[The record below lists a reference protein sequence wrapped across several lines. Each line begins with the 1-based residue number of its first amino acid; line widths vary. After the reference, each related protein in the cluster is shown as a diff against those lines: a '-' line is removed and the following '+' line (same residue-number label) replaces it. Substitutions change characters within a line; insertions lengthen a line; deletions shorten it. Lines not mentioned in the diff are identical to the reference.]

1 MTAENEIKSEVE
13 TLKARF
19 SETKSLY
26 REVCALLFFR
36 HGITPTANMLYQYVR
51 KGSMGVPAQALATF
65 WEDLRQ
71 KTAVQIDHP
80 GLPDA
85 LKPIAAEA
93 IKGLW
98 QAALEHSNAELSGI
112 RIDLKNQS
120 EQLAA
125 EHLAMGDKLAAAE
138 RQVIDADSKTAA
150 ALRQVDELNTRLED
164 ERRGHAATSALL
176 TASQQQVRELQG
188 QLERVRGDFSADLAQ
203 ARQAVE
209 AADERAAGAQRK
221 ALLEVEQE
229 RASRIK
235 SDKALDAVRT
245 QLAEVEGRLRDAAV
259 KHAEE
264 VTGLRA
270 QAGAA
275 EESAKRL
282 QATLAER
289 TEENGRLQDQ
299 LTAQR
304 EQVLQATAQAQA
316 TRDLLDQFRPEA
328 ASIARAKKPKAARTA
343 P

>member
-1 MTAENEIKSEVE
+1 MTADTEIQSEVE
-13 TLKARF
+13 ALKARF
-19 SETKSLY
+19 NETKALY

-36 HGITPTANMLYQYVR
+36 HGVTPTANMLYQYVR

-80 GLPDA
+80 GLPDE

-125 EHLAMGDKLAAAE
+125 ERLAMGDKLAVAE
-138 RQVIDADSKTAA
+138 HQAIDADSKTAA
-150 ALRQVDELNTRLED
+150 ALRQVDDLNARLED
-164 ERRGHAATSALL
+164 ERRGHAASSALL

-188 QLERVRGDFSADLAQ
+188 QLDRVRGDFSADLAQ

-221 ALLEVEQE
+221 ALMEVEQE
-229 RASRIK
+229 RAARNK
-235 SDKALDAVRT
+235 SDKALDAVRV
-245 QLAEVEGRLRDAAV
+245 QLAEAEGRLRNAAV
-259 KHAEE
+259 KHAEDA
-264 VTGLRA
+264 TSLRG
-270 QAGAA
+270 QLSAA
-275 EESAKRL
+275 EVSLARL
-282 QATLAER
+282 QAALAER
-289 TEENGRLQDQ
+289 SDENRKLQEQ
-299 LTAQR
+299 LTLQR
-304 EQVLQATAQAQA
+304 EQTLQASAQAQA
-316 TRDLLDQFRPEA
+316 TRDLLDQFRPDA
-328 ASIARAKKPKAARTA
+328 AGLRNKKPKAARAA